1 MLCIGGHTYII
12 EAQAVKYDVF
22 LMVDSFIHKQE
33 GRGLFWSQEK
43 CCRMFGVSRSGYNAW
58 KERRKKQDE
67 VKAAKALKEEK
78 LKEMFREVVKKLCY
92 VPGKRTFRTFLW
104 RDFGISISVKKCRRI
119 MNEMKLMP
127 NRPKRDAYK
136 NRATHD
142 HETKAS
148 GNLVGQEFK
157 VAPRQVIL
165 TDITYLY
172 YGYDRSLFYLC
183 AFKDAY
189 TTELLGGAV
198 GRTMDVSLVK
208 AAYDRMMKDHGSELH
223 EPGVLI
229 HSDQGSQYLS
239 TTFQQL
245 LSDDGFLQS
254 TSRRGNSQ
262 DNAPMESFFGRMKC
276 AILDIVALCKSY
288 ESAKT
293 LVENYL
299 HAYNHVIYQNDLA
312 GLTPEEYYIYVTT
325 GVYPCEDYYGV
336 KPSEMMTIGEYV
348 KKRREV
354 AAKKE
359 EKRRKQIRR
368 RKERKEDDGRMTCPP
383 DIRAA
388 KDLVIL
394 KRLIEQHKGIQKEAS
409 AWINKNQADI
419 RASAEAIGRLEAT
432 MKKAI
437 SATVFLKTLPEEKW
451 LALWYPENW
460 RNYPEL
466 DYRNEMDGLYDND
479 PLKQFREENG
489 ELLTGKR
496 YRKYVA

>member
-1 MLCIGGHTYII
+1 
-12 EAQAVKYDVF
+12 VKYDVF
-22 LMVDSFIHKQE
+22 LMLDSFIRRQE
-33 GRGLFWSQEK
+33 SRGLCYSQEK

-58 KERRKKQDE
+58 KERRKKLDA
-67 VKAAKALKEEK
+67 VRAAKELEEEK
-78 LKEMFREVVKKLCY
+78 LKDMFREVVKKLCY

-104 RDFGISISVKKCRRI
+104 RDHGVSISVKKCRRI
-119 MNEMKLMP
+119 MNEMKLIP
-127 NRPKRDAYK
+127 NRPRKDAYK

-142 HETKAS
+142 HETKAPK
-148 GNLVGQEFK
+148 NLVGQNFK

-189 TTELLGGAV
+189 TTEILGGAIS
-198 GRTMDVSLVK
+198 RTMDVSLVK
-208 AAYDRMMKDHGSELH
+208 TAYDRMMRDHGSELH

-239 TTFQQL
+239 TTFKQL

-254 TSRRGNSQ
+254 VSRRGNSQ

-276 AILDIVALCKSY
+276 AILDIVALCRSY
-288 ESAKT
+288 ESARA

-299 HAYNHVIYQNDLA
+299 HAYNHTIYQNDLA
-312 GLTPEEYYIYVTT
+312 GLTPAEYYIYVTT

-336 KPSEMMTIGEYV
+336 KPAEMMTIGEYV
-348 KKRREV
+348 KKRMEV

-359 EKRRKQIRR
+359 EKRREQARR
-368 RKERKEDDGRMTCPP
+368 RKEHKEDDGRMTCPP
-383 DIRAA
+383 EIRAA
-388 KDLVIL
+388 KDLAVL

-409 AWINKNQADI
+409 AWIEKNQADI
-419 RASAEAIGRLEAT
+419 RASEEAIRRLEGIL
-432 MKKAI
+432 KKAV
-437 SATVFLKTLPEEKW
+437 AAPLFLKTVPEDARLE
-451 LALWYPENW
+451 LWYPVNW
-460 RNYPEL
+460 EKYPEL
-466 DYRNEMDGLYDND
+466 DYRNEMDGLYSND

-489 ELLTGKR
+489 ELLTGRK